1 MIDRELAR
9 QLGDWAEGT
18 NAVAALW
25 LFGSRA
31 RGTARADSDHDLA
44 IELRP
49 KIKDHDWAFGDF
61 ICEGDRWKVQ
71 LRNIVGSD
79 VSLVGFR
86 EDLPGK
92 FDPRVGGIC
101 LWRRQESELTKKHR

>member
-1 MIDRELAR
+1 MIDNEIARLLAE
-9 QLGDWAEGT
+9 WAAHT
-18 NAVAALW
+18 DAVAALW

-31 RGTARADSDHDLA
+31 KGTARAESDHDLA

-61 ICEGDRWKVQ
+61 VCEGDSWKSQ
-71 LRNIVGSD
+71 LRDIVRGD

-86 EDLPGK
+86 DDLPGR
-92 FDPRVGGIC
+92 FDPRIDDIC
-101 LWRRQESELTKKHR
+101 LWRREA

>member
-1 MIDRELAR
+1 M
-9 QLGDWAEGT
+9 QT

-31 RGTARADSDHDLA
+31 RGAARPDSDHDLA

-49 KIKDHDWAFGDF
+49 KIRDHDWAFGDF
-61 ICEGDRWKVQ
+61 ICEGDRWKAQ
-71 LRNIVGSD
+71 LRRIVRSD

-86 EDLPGK
+86 DDLPGK
-92 FDPRVGGIC
+92 FDPRIDGIC
-101 LWRRQESELTKKHR
+101 LWRREARSGGLA

>member
-1 MIDRELAR
+1 MIDDEIARLLAE
-9 QLGDWAEGT
+9 WAARHD
-18 NAVAALW
+18 AVAALW

-31 RGTARADSDHDLA
+31 KGTARADSDHDLA

-61 ICEGDRWKVQ
+61 VCDGDDWKGQ
-71 LRNIVGSD
+71 LREIVGGD

-86 EDLPGK
+86 DDLPGR
-92 FDPRVGGIC
+92 FDPRISGVC
-101 LWRRQESELTKKHR
+101 LWKREA